1 MSDKEKEQLFTLDGT
16 RGKLGQIGEGPVAR
30 PKERFDGGFTPGL
43 ENVMASSSAR
53 SSASESPEVIL
64 ESDDQ
69 ISTILSALDDTAIS
83 ADRALFD
90 DLLSQRIAKV
100 NQVSA
105 DVSKQLDGLKQSS

>member
-1 MSDKEKEQLFTLDGT
+1 MSDKEEEQLFTLDGT
-16 RGKLGQIGEGPVAR
+16 RGKLGQIGEGPVAQ
-30 PKERFDGGFTPGL
+30 PKERFDGGFSPGL
-43 ENVMASSSAR
+43 ENVMAR

>member
-1 MSDKEKEQLFTLDGT
+1 MSNKEEEQLFTLDGT
-16 RGKLGQIGEGPVAR
+16 RGKLGQIGEGPVAE
-30 PKERFDGGFTPGL
+30 PNERFDAGFTPGL

-53 SSASESPEVIL
+53 SSGSESPEVIL

-69 ISTILSALDDTAIS
+69 VSTILSALDDTAIS

-90 DLLSQRIAKV
+90 DLLSHRIATV

>member
-1 MSDKEKEQLFTLDGT
+1 MSDKEEEQLFTLDGT

-53 SSASESPEVIL
+53 ASESPEVIL

-69 ISTILSALDDTAIS
+69 VSTILSALDDTAIS

>member
-1 MSDKEKEQLFTLDGT
+1 MAAADEEQLFTLDGV
-16 RGKLGQIGEGPVAR
+16 RGKLGQVGEGPVAQ
-30 PKERFDGGFTPGL
+30 PKDRFEAGFTPGL

-53 SSASESPEVIL
+53 SKVTP

-69 ISTILSALDDTAIS
+69 VSTILSALDDTAIS

-105 DVSKQLDGLKQSS
+105 DVSKQLDALKQSL